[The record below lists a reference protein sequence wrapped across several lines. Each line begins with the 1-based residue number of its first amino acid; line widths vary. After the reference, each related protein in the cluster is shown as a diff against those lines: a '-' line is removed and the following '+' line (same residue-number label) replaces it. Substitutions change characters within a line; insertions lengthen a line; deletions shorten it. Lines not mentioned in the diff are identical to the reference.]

1 MKIGGIILFLFVGA
15 WATNLPIEEID
26 LSNKTI
32 YNEEV
37 LSRQER
43 GDQNYNNYK
52 WGMLGAA
59 CRLATFYG
67 KTFSLSILNLI
78 LNYTTFLKLYLKVL
92 LIFIYIYSSGNG
104 RRR

>member
-1 MKIGGIILFLFVGA
+1 MKIEGIILFFFVGA
-15 WATNLPIEEID
+15 WATNLPVEEID

-43 GDQNYNNYK
+43 GDQNYNSYK

-67 KTFSLSILNLI
+67 KNFFIVNFELLLKTQLFSNSIL
-78 LNYTTFLKLYLKVL
+78 KCC
-92 LIFIYIYSSGNG
+92 
-104 RRR
+104 

>member
-1 MKIGGIILFLFVGA
+1 MKIGIILFLFVGA

-43 GDQNYNNYK
+43 GDQNYNSYK

-67 KTFSLSILNLI
+67 KNF
-78 LNYTTFLKLYLKVL
+78 FLVNFEFVIKLQNFFQTL
-92 LIFIYIYSSGNG
+92 F
-104 RRR
+104 